1 MSCFVKSENANTQW
15 VRHNL
20 SKKNTSLFV
29 QLGIWLSGYGQ
40 PKRDIQKI
48 IEHMLLNLR
57 GGNAPSWLT
66 LCAFSCLRWKC
77 LGEQLLLQTNFW
89 AKRIMVHAF
98 ECSTLKY
105 QKSFTKSRC
114 NQKMNKENNSYMQ
127 LKIILCVN
135 TLIDN
140 CESVITDQDHE
151 KLIHS
156 CSISNATTDQT
167 KMPKPNM

>member
-20 SKKNTSLFV
+20 SKKTPAYLFNLV
-29 QLGIWLSGYGQ
+29 YDYRAMVS
-40 PKRDIQKI
+40 QK
-48 IEHMLLNLR
+48 HMLLNLR

-89 AKRIMVHAF
+89 AKWIMVHAF

-127 LKIILCVN
+127 LKIILSVN

-156 CSISNATTDQT
+156 CSVINATTDQT